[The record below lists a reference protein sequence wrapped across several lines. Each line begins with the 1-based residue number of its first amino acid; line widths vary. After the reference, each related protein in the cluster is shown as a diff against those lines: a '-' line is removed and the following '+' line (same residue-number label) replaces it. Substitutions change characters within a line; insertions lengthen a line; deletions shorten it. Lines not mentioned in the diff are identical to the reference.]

1 ALASDVELPALS
13 TGLFEQDILKSELLS
28 QWKGA
33 VKDQARV
40 ISERDRQLEQR
51 AIELKER
58 ADHIKR
64 LDAELEAAHE
74 AFKTVT
80 TSISWK
86 ASWP

>member
-1 ALASDVELPALS
+1 IHYEMQDREIHPSTGLPRPLYWVALASDVELPALS

-64 LDAELEAAHE
+64 
-74 AFKTVT
+74 
-80 TSISWK
+80 
-86 ASWP
+86 